1 MSTPGSGLQHPSVV
15 KPFLLWSA
23 LQGGLIIDAIALVAL
38 HDLLRIQVTP
48 SQFADVLLW
57 VGVAAL
63 VPPLVLQ
70 RVFQKAHDA
79 WRAALVRGIGSV
91 EETARQTQRWLLI
104 GMAVNGVPAGL
115 GLVYTLLC
123 GRVNGGLGLCA
134 GAFVIGLLYRPQG
147 RR

>member
-1 MSTPGSGLQHPSVV
+1 MSTPGSGLYHPTVI

-23 LQGGLIIDAIALVAL
+23 LQGGLIVDAIALVAA
-38 HDLLRIQVTP
+38 HDLLRLQVTA
-48 SQFADVLLW
+48 SQLATYLLW
-57 VGVAAL
+57 AGVVAL
-63 VPPLVLQ
+63 VPPLVIQ
-70 RVFQKAHDA
+70 RIFQKAHDA

-91 EETARQTQRWLLI
+91 EETAQKTQRWLLI
-104 GMAVNGVPAGL
+104 GMAVNGIPAGL

-134 GAFVIGLLYRPQG
+134 AAFTIGLLYRPQG

>member
-1 MSTPGSGLQHPSVV
+1 MSTPGSGLYSPTVI

-23 LQGGLIIDAIALVAL
+23 LQAGLIIDAIALVAL
-38 HDLLRIQVTP
+38 HDLLRLQIRP
-48 SQFADVLLW
+48 SQLADVVLW
-57 VGVAAL
+57 AGVAAL
-63 VPPLVLQ
+63 APPLVLQ
-70 RVFQKAHDA
+70 RIFQKAHDA

-91 EETARQTQRWLLI
+91 EETAQKTQRWLLI
-104 GMAVNGVPAGL
+104 GMSINGVPAGL

-123 GRVNGGLGLCA
+123 GRVDGGLGLCA